1 MATLA
6 FSLRRQNLM
15 RKIAVTLLV
24 LFALPFSAA
33 VAAADEVYS
42 QGITRAELM
51 VILSGFG
58 MTVKDTTEK
67 DSDPWLQARTSKGVR
82 FYVNMYECE
91 GEGAREQRCGLVQFQ
106 AQWQNAKGAIKDSEI
121 NGYNLKFVFGRAA
134 LSADGKS
141 VVFDYAM
148 NIKDGVTRGNLKKNV
163 DNWLRVLDDVRSTF
177 KVF

>member
-1 MATLA
+1 MRCLLA
-6 FSLRRQNLM
+6 VVVA
-15 RKIAVTLLV
+15 IALS
-24 LFALPFSAA
+24 P
-33 VAAADEVYS
+33 VAALADEVYS
-42 QGITRAELM
+42 EGISRAELM

-82 FYVNMYECE
+82 FYVNMYECQ
-91 GEGAREQRCGLVQFQ
+91 GEGQTEQRCGLVQFQ
-106 AQWQNAKGAIKDSEI
+106 AQWLNDKSTIKDSDI
-121 NGYNLKFVFGRAA
+121 NAYNLKFVFGRAA

-141 VVFDYAM
+141 VVFDYPM